1 MAQGCHFFYFKEEG
15 VVIKIKSWP
24 AIRLILRH
32 RASNFLTG
40 LILSVLAISNA
51 GAHDLNSSYSAI
63 VVTSDSL
70 QAVFTFDLSDLNK
83 HFHLDAD
90 GDANVEREELLA
102 AMPAIYDYVEAHT
115 TIAINFSPTR
125 LERRAGGF
133 NKDDFGNV
141 FINFN
146 FVKKL
151 SALPAEI
158 SLQVDFFEKFG
169 AQHKNLVKVV
179 AGEQT
184 QQAVF
189 SEENQRQRFTI
200 GGKVSLF
207 SQIGEFVKLG
217 VEHIFLGYDHLM
229 FLFALIVIGGRLGNL
244 VKIVTAFTVAH
255 SLTLIL
261 AALEILKLP
270 PQIIETGIALSI
282 AYVAAENFVIAQSDH
297 RWILTF
303 IFGLVHGLGFANVLR
318 DLGLPTT
325 GLVPS
330 LLAFNVGVEI
340 GQLCIVAVFFP
351 ITLWIAKQKFQ
362 RRVVWAFSSVILLF
376 GLGWF
381 VERAFGLAF
390 MPL

>member
-1 MAQGCHFFYFKEEG
+1 
-15 VVIKIKSWP
+15 VITINSRAKI
-24 AIRLILRH
+24 
-32 RASNFLTG
+32 G
-40 LILSVLAISNA
+40 LIPCRRVLIFWAHLIWGALAIPNA
-51 GAHDLNSSYSAI
+51 KAHDLNSSYSAI
-63 VVTSDSL
+63 VVTPDSL

-90 GDANVEREELLA
+90 GDANIGRDELLS

-115 TIAINFSPTR
+115 TVAINFSPAK

-169 AQHKNLVKVV
+169 GQHKNLVKVV

-189 SEENQRQRFTI
+189 SAGNQRQRFAV
-200 GGKVSLF
+200 GGQVSLLA
-207 SQIGEFVKLG
+207 QIGEFTQLG
-217 VEHIFLGYDHLM
+217 IEHIFLGYDHIM
-229 FLFALIVIGGRLGNL
+229 FLFALIVIGGRLGSL

-255 SLTLIL
+255 SITLIL

-303 IFGLVHGLGFANVLR
+303 IFGLVHGFGFANVLR
-318 DLGLPTT
+318 DLGLPAS

-340 GQLCIVAVFFP
+340 GQLCIVAICFP
-351 ITLWIAKQKFQ
+351 MTLWIAKQKFQ
-362 RRVVWAFSSVILLF
+362 RKVVWAFSSVILLF

>member
-1 MAQGCHFFYFKEEG
+1 MAGA
-15 VVIKIKSWP
+15 VMM
-24 AIRLILRH
+24 
-32 RASNFLTG
+32 ASQ
-40 LILSVLAISNA
+40 A

-63 VVTSDSL
+63 VVTPDSL

-83 HFHLDAD
+83 KFNLDVN
-90 GDANVEREELLA
+90 GDSNVERDELLA
-102 AMPAIYDYVEAHT
+102 AMPAIYDYVEAHA
-115 TIAINFSPTR
+115 TIAINFSPVE
-125 LERRAGGF
+125 LERRPGGF
-133 NKDDFGNV
+133 NQDDFGNV
-141 FINFN
+141 FINFS

-151 SALPAEI
+151 DALPAEI
-158 SLQVDFFEKFG
+158 SLNVDFFGKFG
-169 AQHKNLVKVV
+169 AQHKNLAKVV

-189 SEENQRQRFTI
+189 SEESHRQRFVI

-207 SQIGEFVKLG
+207 SQITEFIKLG
-217 VEHIFLGYDHLM
+217 IEHIFLGYDHLM

-244 VKIVTAFTVAH
+244 VKIVTAFTLAH

-270 PQIIETGIALSI
+270 PRLIESGIALSI

-303 IFGLVHGLGFANVLR
+303 IFGLVHGFGFANVLR
-318 DLGLPTT
+318 DLGLPTA

-351 ITLWIAKQKFQ
+351 ITLWIAKQRFQ
-362 RRVVWAFSSVILLF
+362 RRVVFAFSSVILLF

>member
-1 MAQGCHFFYFKEEG
+1 MK
-15 VVIKIKSWP
+15 KIK
-24 AIRLILRH
+24 
-32 RASNFLTG
+32 NFLGSRPQPPHRGWGIFLAAG
-40 LILSVLAISNA
+40 LVWLSTPA
-51 GAHDLNSSYSAI
+51 GAHDLNSSYSAV
-63 VVTSDSL
+63 VVTPDSL

-83 HFHLDAD
+83 NFKLDTN
-90 GDANVEREELLA
+90 GDSNVERDELLA
-102 AMPAIYDYVEAHT
+102 AMPDLYDYVEAHT
-115 TIAINFSPTR
+115 AIAINFSPVK
-125 LERRAGGF
+125 LARRAGGF
-133 NKDDFGNV
+133 TTDDFGNV
-141 FINFN
+141 FINFI
-146 FVKKL
+146 FVKML
-151 SALPAEI
+151 TALPAEI
-158 SLQVDFFEKFG
+158 SLSADFFEKFG

-189 SEENQRQRFTI
+189 SAASHRERFVI

-207 SQIGEFVKLG
+207 AQIGEFVKLG

-229 FLFALIVIGGRLGNL
+229 FLFALIVIGGRFGNL

-261 AALEILKLP
+261 AALEILQLP

-303 IFGLVHGLGFANVLR
+303 IFGLVHGFGFANVLR
-318 DLGLPTT
+318 DFGLPTS

-330 LLAFNVGVEI
+330 LLAFNLGVEL
-340 GQLCIVAVFFP
+340 GQLCIVAVLFP
-351 ITLWIAKQKFQ
+351 LTVWIARQKFQ
-362 RRVVWAFSSVILLF
+362 RQVVLAFSSVILLF

-390 MPL
+390 MPM